1 MKKSNKRILLVE
13 DDPND
18 VELILHVFRWCKL
31 GDLVDVVWD
40 GEQALDY
47 LFGEGEKSG
56 DKGPPKPDVI
66 LLDLKLPKVSGLE
79 VLRRLKAEPRTKHIP
94 IVVLTSSSH
103 ERDVV
108 ECYQL
113 GVNSFVTKP
122 VNFNDFSTVIRDLGF
137 YWSSLNITPPDEEDK
152 DKRSP

>member
-1 MKKSNKRILLVE
+1 MNRPGKRILLVE

-47 LFGEGEKSG
+47 LFGEGEQSG
-56 DKGPPKPDVI
+56 EKRTSKPDVI

-79 VLRRLKAEPRTKHIP
+79 VLRRLKAEPQTKNIP
-94 IVVLTSSSH
+94 VVVLTSSSQ
-103 ERDVV
+103 EQDVIRS
-108 ECYQL
+108 YQL
-113 GVNSFVTKP
+113 GVNSYVMKP

-137 YWSSLNITPPDEEDK
+137 YWSSLNILPPDEGDNT
-152 DKRSP
+152 RSP